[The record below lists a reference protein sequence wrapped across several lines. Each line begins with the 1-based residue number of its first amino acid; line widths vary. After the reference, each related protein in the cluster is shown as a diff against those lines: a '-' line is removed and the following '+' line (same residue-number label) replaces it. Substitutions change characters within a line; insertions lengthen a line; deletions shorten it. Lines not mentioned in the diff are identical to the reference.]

1 MHKMQNSED
10 FQKPRGTQDIF
21 FSSYDKFE
29 TIVNCTSTVG
39 KLHNFNTIRTPTFEN
54 TSLFERN
61 IGETSDAVSKELYRF
76 EDMGGRNLALR
87 PEFTAGVVRAFLEN
101 YELNSHTAP
110 LRLFSWGQIF
120 RYDRPKKG
128 RYREFHQ
135 INFECFN
142 ESSDIIAFAVAVEI
156 FQKLGVTHK
165 VKLLLNY
172 LGDAKVPYTIAVKEY
187 FTKHFA
193 QLSETSK
200 VRLEKN
206 PLRILDSKEKQDI
219 ALLAGVPK
227 ISDFHSNDDKSRLE
241 KIVQFLSGVEN
252 LQFEIDENLVRGL
265 DYYTGVIFE
274 FVSPIS
280 ENGENLA
287 VLGGGRYDAL
297 ISQMGG
303 KQTNAIGF
311 GGGIERLMLLLEST
325 PVSKQVF
332 IITTHEVNENESF
345 DAFKLINRLKNDHT
359 EASFQEICV
368 EKNKIGKT
376 LQRLSSIPNSFA
388 IVIGERELQKHKAT
402 MKDLVKNQEVGTVVL

>member
-1 MHKMQNSED
+1 MMHKMQNSED

-21 FSSYDKFE
+21 LASYDKFE
-29 TIVNCTSTVG
+29 TIINCASAVG

-54 TSLFERN
+54 VELFERN

-76 EDMGGRNLALR
+76 QDGGNRHLALR
-87 PEFTAGVVRAFLEN
+87 PEFTAGIVRAFLEN
-101 YELNSHTAP
+101 HELHSHPAP

-142 ESSDIIAFAVAVEI
+142 ENSDVIAFAVAIEI
-156 FQKLGVTHK
+156 LQNLEVLGK

-172 LGDAKVPYTIAVKEY
+172 LGDAKVPYTLAVKEY
-187 FTKHFA
+187 FAKHFE

-227 ISDFHSNDDKSRLE
+227 ISDFHSEHDKIALE
-241 KIVQFLSGVEN
+241 KIVKFLTGVEN

-274 FVSPIS
+274 FVAPIS

-297 ISQMGG
+297 VSQMGG

-311 GGGIERLMLLLEST
+311 GGGIERLMLLLDST
-325 PVSKQVF
+325 PANQQIF
-332 IITTHEVNENESF
+332 LITTQEF
-345 DAFKLINRLKNDHT
+345 DAFAVINRLKNDYQN
-359 EASFQEICV
+359 ASFQEICV

-376 LQRLSSIPNSFA
+376 LQKLSAIENSFA
-388 IVIGERELQKHKAT
+388 IVIGERELEAKTAT
-402 MKDLVKNQEVGTVVL
+402 LKNLNQNQEVATIVL

>member
-1 MHKMQNSED
+1 MQNSED

-21 FSSYDKFE
+21 FSNYDKFE
-29 TIVNCTSTVG
+29 TIVNCASTVG

-61 IGETSDAVSKELYRF
+61 IGETSDAISKELYRF

-87 PEFTAGVVRAFLEN
+87 PEFTAGIVRAFLEN
-101 YELNSHTAP
+101 YELNSHPAP

-135 INFECFN
+135 INVECFN
-142 ESSDIIAFAVAVEI
+142 ESSDIIAFAVAIDI
-156 FQKLGVTHK
+156 FQKLGVIKK

-172 LGDAKVPYTIAVKEY
+172 LGDAKTPYTLAVKEY
-187 FTKHFA
+187 FTKHFE

-219 ALLAGVPK
+219 ALLDGVPK
-227 ISDFHSNDDKSRLE
+227 ISDFHSNQDKASLGE
-241 KIVQFLSGVEN
+241 IVKFLSGVEN

-274 FVSPIS
+274 FVAPIS

-297 ISQMGG
+297 VSQMSG

-311 GGGIERLMLLLEST
+311 GGGIERIMLLLEST
-325 PVSKQVF
+325 PANKQIF
-332 IITTHEVNENESF
+332 IITTQEVSESGNF
-345 DAFKLINRLKNDHT
+345 NAFELINRLKNDHID
-359 EASFQEICV
+359 ASFQEVCV

-388 IVIGERELQKHKAT
+388 IVIGERELET
-402 MKDLVKNQEVGTVVL
+402 RTGIIKDLVRNQEVGAVVL

>member
-1 MHKMQNSED
+1 MQNSED

-21 FSSYDKFE
+21 LASYDKFE
-29 TIVNCTSTVG
+29 TIVNCASAVG

-54 TSLFERN
+54 VELFERN

-76 EDMGGRNLALR
+76 QDGGNRHLALR
-87 PEFTAGVVRAFLEN
+87 PEFTAGIVRAFLEN
-101 YELNSHTAP
+101 HELNSHPAP

-142 ESSDIIAFAVAVEI
+142 ENSYVIAFAVAIEI
-156 FQKLGVTHK
+156 LQNLEVLGK

-172 LGDAKVPYTIAVKEY
+172 LGDAKAPYTLAVKEY
-187 FTKHFA
+187 FAQHFE

-227 ISDFHSNDDKSRLE
+227 ISDFHSEQDKIALE
-241 KIVQFLSGVEN
+241 KIVKFLTGVEN

-274 FVSPIS
+274 FVAPIS

-297 ISQMGG
+297 VSQMGG

-325 PVSKQVF
+325 PANQQVF
-332 IITTHEVNENESF
+332 LITTQEF
-345 DAFKLINRLKNDHT
+345 DAFAVINRLKNDYPN
-359 EASFQEICV
+359 ASFQEICV
-368 EKNKIGKT
+368 DKNSCPDDWMNKSFKI
-376 LQRLSSIPNSFA
+376 LVNNQMPCIDSS
-388 IVIGERELQKHKAT
+388 
-402 MKDLVKNQEVGTVVL
+402 

>member
-1 MHKMQNSED
+1 MQNSED

-21 FSSYDKFE
+21 FSNYDKFE
-29 TIVNCTSTVG
+29 TIVNCASTVG

-87 PEFTAGVVRAFLEN
+87 PEFTAGIVRAFLEN
-101 YELNSHTAP
+101 YELNSHPAP

-142 ESSDIIAFAVAVEI
+142 ERSDIIAFAVAIEI
-156 FQKLGVTHK
+156 LQSLGVIGK

-172 LGDAKVPYTIAVKEY
+172 LGDAKTPYTIAVKEY
-187 FTKHFA
+187 FAKHFE

-227 ISDFHSNDDKSRLE
+227 ISDFHSNEDKLRLE
-241 KIVQFLSGVEN
+241 KIVKFLSGVEN

-274 FVSPIS
+274 FVAPIS

-297 ISQMGG
+297 VSQMGG
-303 KQTNAIGF
+303 KPTNAIGF
-311 GGGIERLMLLLEST
+311 GGGIERLLLLLDST
-325 PVSKQVF
+325 QVSKQIF
-332 IITTHEVNENESF
+332 IITTQEVSESGNF
-345 DAFKLINRLKNDHT
+345 NAFELINRIKNDQT
-359 EASFQEICV
+359 DASFQEICV

-376 LQRLSSIPNSFA
+376 LQRLSSIGNSFA
-388 IVIGERELQKHKAT
+388 IVIGERELELKTAT
-402 MKDLVKNQEVGTVVL
+402 IKDLVHNQEVGNIVL

>member
-1 MHKMQNSED
+1 MQNSED

-21 FSSYDKFE
+21 FSNYDKFE
-29 TIVNCTSTVG
+29 TIVNCASTVG

-61 IGETSDAVSKELYRF
+61 IGETSDAISKELYRF

-87 PEFTAGVVRAFLEN
+87 PEFTAGIVRAFLEN
-101 YELNSHTAP
+101 YELNSHVAP

-142 ESSDIIAFAVAVEI
+142 ESSDIIAFAVAIDI
-156 FQKLGVTHK
+156 FQKLGVIKK

-172 LGDAKVPYTIAVKEY
+172 LGDAKVPYTLAVKEY
-187 FTKHFA
+187 FTKHFE

-219 ALLAGVPK
+219 ALLDGVPK
-227 ISDFHSNDDKSRLE
+227 ISDFHSNQDKFSIE
-241 KIVQFLSGVEN
+241 KIVKFLSGVEN

-274 FVSPIS
+274 FVAPIS

-297 ISQMGG
+297 VSQMGG

-311 GGGIERLMLLLEST
+311 GGGIERIMLLLEST
-325 PVSKQVF
+325 PANKQIF
-332 IITTHEVNENESF
+332 IITTQEVSESGNF
-345 DAFKLINRLKNDHT
+345 NAFELINRLKDDQID
-359 EASFQEICV
+359 ASFQEICV

-388 IVIGERELQKHKAT
+388 IVIGERELET
-402 MKDLVKNQEVGTVVL
+402 RTGIIKDLVRNQEVGAVVL